1 MLSGEELQRYAR
13 HIVLRDV
20 GGPGQQKIKAA
31 RVLVVGAG
39 GLGSPVLEYL
49 AAAGVGVLG
58 VVDDDRVSL
67 SNLQRQIIHSTP
79 DIGRLKVESA
89 RDRIGL
95 INPNV
100 AVEMHALRLD
110 AGNVDAIAASY
121 DIVVDGVDNF
131 PTRFVV
137 ADACERLCKPL
148 VSAALLSFYGTL
160 TVFMPFA
167 LGSDGAPNPGLRQ
180 VLREPED
187 GRAPTCV
194 EFGILGSVAGVLG
207 TLAATEALKLI
218 TGVGVPL
225 VRRMLSV
232 DLRDMTFDEIEY
244 EGPEKMESWSA
255 RRGVEE
261 VGGALSRRRESN
273 SDSASIGG

>member
-1 MLSGEELQRYAR
+1 MLSAEEVKRYAR

-49 AAAGVGVLG
+49 AAAGVGALG

-67 SNLQRQIIHSTP
+67 SNLQRQIIHATP

-89 RDRIGL
+89 RDRIAL

-100 AVEMHALRLD
+100 AVEMHAVRLD
-110 AGNVDAIAASY
+110 AGNVDAIVAAY
-121 DIVVDGVDNF
+121 DIVVDGADNF

-137 ADACERLCKPL
+137 ADACEKLHKPL
-148 VSAALLSFYGTL
+148 VFAAVLAFYGTL
-160 TVFMPFA
+160 TVLMPFA
-167 LGSDGAPNPGLRQ
+167 QGPGGATNPGLR
-180 VLREPED
+180 EIMHGPEE
-187 GRAPTCV
+187 RPAATCA
-194 EFGILGSVAGVLG
+194 EIGILGSVAGVLG

-232 DLRDMTFDEIEY
+232 DLRDMSFDEIDY
-244 EGPEKMESWSA
+244 E
-255 RRGVEE
+255 
-261 VGGALSRRRESN
+261 
-273 SDSASIGG
+273 